1 MSQGTQQVE
10 LKTRNEIT
18 FQVPVQSRKSSSGDL
33 EELDEDELL
42 RRAIAMSLEE
52 EEEKEIHYLAGT
64 IKTAQILSRF
74 VEKRD
79 KLQKRRN

>member
-64 IKTAQILSRF
+64 IKTAQIWSRF